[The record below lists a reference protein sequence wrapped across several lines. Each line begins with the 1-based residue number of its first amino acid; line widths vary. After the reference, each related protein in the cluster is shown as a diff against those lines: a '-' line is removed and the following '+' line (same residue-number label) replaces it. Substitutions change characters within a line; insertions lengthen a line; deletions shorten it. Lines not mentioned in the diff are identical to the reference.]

1 MNTIDRAIELKESGL
16 TTKEVIEQLIKEGRT
31 MPNGKPITRARIY
44 KWVKGINPQ
53 GGRRKLCMKNM
64 TEEEREEYLRG
75 SKERSKAYQRE
86 WRLKNKEY
94 LRSWNKRWYEEN
106 RLTVRRKLQ

>member
-1 MNTIDRAIELKESGL
+1 MTTTDRAIELKESGL
-16 TTKEVIEQLIKEGRT
+16 TTKEVIYTLIKEGRT
-31 MPNGKPITRARIY
+31 MPNGDPITRARIY

-53 GGRRKLCMKNM
+53 GGRRKQCMKNM

-75 SKERSKAYQRE
+75 AKERSKAYQRE

-94 LRSWNKRWYEEN
+94 LSSWNKRWYEEN
-106 RLTVRRKLQ
+106 RLTIRRKLG